1 MSELVTV
8 IISYLTQAG
17 RQKQLNE
24 EGKYSGRPVPDGGK
38 VSYLFRVFFFSFS
51 FPLPEERPPCFLELK
66 VSRQG
71 LSGCAEVRR

>member
-38 VSYLFRVFFFSFS
+38 VSYLFRVFFFFRS
-51 FPLPEERPPCFLELK
+51 
-66 VSRQG
+66 
-71 LSGCAEVRR
+71 LSLSQKRGPRAF

>member
-38 VSYLFRVFFFSFS
+38 VSYLFRVFFFFVL
-51 FPLPEERPPCFLELK
+51 FPSPRREAPVLFRT
-66 VSRQG
+66 QG
-71 LSGCAEVRR
+71 L